1 MAIGIGYIEHE
12 KLGLIII
19 KSNELGIS
27 ELSFYKNQKQMET
40 ENETPLIKKCKNQL
54 NEYFEGK
61 RTKFNLPLSIAGTD
75 FQKKVWSELQNIPFG
90 ETVSY
95 QDIAVKIEKPK
106 ACRAVG
112 GANNK
117 NKIGIIIPCHRVVG
131 KNGSLT
137 GYAGG
142 IDKKMYLLNLEKGV
156 VLECS

>member
-1 MAIGIGYIEHE
+1 MSVGIGYIEHE
-12 KLGLIII
+12 NLGLILI
-19 KSNELGIS
+19 KADEKGITELTFYRSQDWS
-27 ELSFYKNQKQMET
+27 EE
-40 ENETPLIKKCKNQL
+40 ENETELIKECKIQL
-54 NEYFEGK
+54 QEYFKGERK
-61 RTKFNLPLSIAGTD
+61 EFNLPLSITSGTE
-75 FQKKVWSELQNIPFG
+75 FQRKVWKELEKIPFG

-95 QDIAVKIEKPK
+95 QDIAVRIDKPK

-142 IDKKMYLLNLEKGV
+142 TDKKEYLLNLEKG
-156 VLECS
+156 LL

>member
-1 MAIGIGYIEHE
+1 LIKADEKGIT
-12 KLGLIII
+12 
-19 KSNELGIS
+19 ELTFYRSQDWS
-27 ELSFYKNQKQMET
+27 EE
-40 ENETPLIKKCKNQL
+40 ENETELIKECKIQL
-54 NEYFEGK
+54 QEYFKGERK
-61 RTKFNLPLSIAGTD
+61 EFNLPLSITSGTE
-75 FQKKVWSELQNIPFG
+75 FQRKVWKELEKIPFG

-95 QDIAVKIEKPK
+95 QDIAVRIDKPK

-142 IDKKMYLLNLEKGV
+142 TDKKEYLLNLEKG
-156 VLECS
+156 LL

>member
-1 MAIGIGYIEHE
+1 MTLGIGYLKHD

-19 KSNELGIS
+19 KADEKGVTEVTFGKENENLD
-27 ELSFYKNQKQMET
+27 K
-40 ENETPLIKKCKNQL
+40 ENETPMITDCKNQL
-54 NEYFEGK
+54 QEYFAGN
-61 RTKFNLPLSIAGTD
+61 RTEFNITTNTCGTE
-75 FQKKVWSELQNIPFG
+75 FQEKVWKELKNIPYG
-90 ETVSY
+90 ETASY
-95 QDIAVKIEKPK
+95 QDIAVRIDKPK

-142 IDKKMYLLNLEKGV
+142 MDKKEYLLNLEKG
-156 VLECS
+156 LL